1 MKNKSK
7 FAKEL
12 IITLIVASL
21 LSGTIT
27 LILSFTLANLGVSSD
42 SMGYVANIGATI
54 WGLFVG
60 YKISSLLREYY

>member
-21 LSGTIT
+21 LSGVMTF
-27 LILSFTLANLGVSSD
+27 ILSFTFANLGVLAESRD
-42 SMGYVANIGATI
+42 YVVGVGAAI

-60 YKISSLLREYY
+60 FKTNTLLRDYR

>member
-21 LSGTIT
+21 LSSTVVIILAFT
-27 LILSFTLANLGVSSD
+27 LINLGASTD
-42 SMGYVANIGATI
+42 SIMYVNTLGATV

-60 YKISSLLREYY
+60 YKINSLLREYR